1 MRVILG
7 GGCVCG
13 VVGLVCFLP
22 SAGGGHVIVLGV
34 EHLGMGDQS
43 ACRASGGLLSLLDL
57 PRTPPSILDYGLP

>member
-1 MRVILG
+1 MASESGGWLNRVRVILG

-43 ACRASGGLLSLLDL
+43 A
-57 PRTPPSILDYGLP
+57 